1 MDGRIGSEMAILGDR
16 SMWDIVIRGGTVYD
30 GSGKPGERA
39 DIAIEAGRIARIG
52 RDLPREVAR
61 VIDAEGLAVAP
72 GFIDIKTHSDF
83 VLPINPKA
91 ESKLR
96 QGVTTEI
103 IGHCGY
109 SVAPVLPGKT
119 ELLAHY
125 LSGGAPWLPFREMSF
140 PEYLDTFPHVSVNT
154 GMLVGHNTLR
164 LMVMGLEDR
173 TPTEAELAQMVALL
187 EEGLH
192 AGALGM
198 STGLFTPPGSFAKPD
213 EIMAL
218 ARVLKRHNAAYFTH
232 IRDESNKVLESVE
245 EAIAVAREAGVH
257 VEIVHLKCSGVDN
270 WGKAAT
276 VLDMI
281 AAARA
286 EGCDIDCDAYPY
298 AAGANP
304 LKNLLP
310 GWVQVGGNE
319 AMLERLALPET
330 RARIAAEIADHGL
343 NNWGRIPS
351 WEAVQISISPRR
363 PETAGQTVAALAAAQ
378 GSDPIDQICDHLI
391 ADNGA
396 TRVLITSIAEDD
408 IRTIIRS
415 PTALVGSDGNCV
427 ATYGT
432 VSQGMPH
439 PRFYGT
445 FPRIIGHYVRDEGLI
460 PLEQAIYK
468 MTGGSAKALK
478 LKDRGLIAEGYRA
491 DIAMFDPADFKD
503 EATYSD
509 PHRYPSGPRTTV
521 IVNGVVVVDRAV
533 HTGATPGIVLR
544 RGADGGVG

>member
-1 MDGRIGSEMAILGDR
+1 MVAATSARTALQVT
-16 SMWDIVIRGGTVYD
+16 WDILIRGGTVID
-30 GSGKPGERA
+30 GSGTAGTVGDVA
-39 DIAIEAGRIARIG
+39 IAGGRIAALG
-52 RDLPREVAR
+52 ACLKGAATN
-61 VIDAEGLAVAP
+61 VIDAEGLAVTP

-103 IGHCGY
+103 IGHCGF

-119 ELLAHY
+119 RLLGDY
-125 LSGGAPWLPFREMSF
+125 LSGGAPWLPLREMSF
-140 PEYLDTFPHVSVNT
+140 SEYVDTFPKVAVNA

-173 TPTEAELAQMVALL
+173 APTAGELGEMIALL
-187 EEGLH
+187 EDGLR

-198 STGLFTPPGSFAKPD
+198 SSGLFTPPGSFARPD
-213 EIMAL
+213 EMMAFCT
-218 ARVLKRHNAAYFTH
+218 VLKRHNAAYFTH
-232 IRDESNKVLESVE
+232 IRDESNGVMEGVE
-245 EAIAVAREAGVH
+245 EAIDIARACGIH

-270 WGKAAT
+270 WGKAAQ
-276 VLDMI
+276 VLERI

-310 GWVQVGGNE
+310 PWVQIGGNE
-319 AMLERLALPET
+319 AMLARLALPET
-330 RARIAAEIADHGL
+330 RARVAAEIAEHGL

-351 WEAVQISISPRR
+351 WEAVQISISPRL
-363 PETAGQTVAALAAAQ
+363 PDTAGQTVAALATAR
-378 GSDPIDQICDHLI
+378 GCDPIDQICDHLI
-391 ADNGA
+391 ADHGA
-396 TRVLITSIAEDD
+396 TRVLIASISEDD
-408 IRTIIRS
+408 IRTIVRS

-427 ATYGT
+427 ATYGI
-432 VSQGMPH
+432 VSQGLPH

-445 FPRIIGHYVRDEGLI
+445 FPRIISRYVHDERLI

-468 MTGGSAKALK
+468 MTGGPAKALR
-478 LKDRGLIAEGYRA
+478 LRDRGRLNEGYRA
-491 DIAMFDPADFKD
+491 DVAIFDPDDFRD
-503 EATYSD
+503 EATYSN
-509 PHRYPSGPRTTV
+509 PHRYPSGERTTV
-521 IVNGVVVVDRAV
+521 IVNGIVVIGNAR
-533 HTGATPGIVLR
+533 HTGATPGFVLR
-544 RGADGGVG
+544 RDRDGRVG